1 MGKKADVQVF
11 RNNLAF
17 LLPQVFFLRKKRSKA
32 WREKSADAIVVQYS
46 IMLHEGQNLTIKR

>member
-17 LLPQVFFLRKKRSKA
+17 LLPQVFEQLVVM
-32 WREKSADAIVVQYS
+32 ADMY
-46 IMLHEGQNLTIKR
+46 L